1 MEILRNG
8 NIPNSR
14 AEATEEQVNFVV
26 HGFVQVWNKF
36 EEAIAQEIS
45 NRRSLREPAGDSR
58 FATNNDLLFRVGTTL
73 GAAPSMTMGE
83 LSDALSVP
91 LSTATRVVNALVE
104 RGYVQRFN
112 DPDDR
117 RVVRVSFTPKG
128 KKLYKFIES
137 RISERV
143 RKITTYLTKEEMAI
157 LTKLLTKVAFAVR
170 ETLK

>member
-1 MEILRNG
+1 
-8 NIPNSR
+8 
-14 AEATEEQVNFVV
+14 
-26 HGFVQVWNKF
+26 
-36 EEAIAQEIS
+36 
-45 NRRSLREPAGDSR
+45 
-58 FATNNDLLFRVGTTL
+58 
-73 GAAPSMTMGE
+73 MTMGE

-91 LSTATRVVNALVE
+91 LSTATRVVSTLVD

-112 DPDDR
+112 DPEDR

-143 RKITTYLTKEEMAI
+143 RKITTYLTKEELSI
-157 LTKLLTKVAFAVR
+157 LTKLLTKVAFAVK